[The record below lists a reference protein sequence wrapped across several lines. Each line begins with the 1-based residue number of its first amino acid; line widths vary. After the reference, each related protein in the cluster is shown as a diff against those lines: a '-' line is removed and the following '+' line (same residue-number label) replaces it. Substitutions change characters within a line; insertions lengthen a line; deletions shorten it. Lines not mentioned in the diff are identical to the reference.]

1 MRVKELKEIFN
12 LTNVILFFAAIQFVW
27 LVWYFYTGFGGPQ
40 ELVAHVMSIALI
52 LQILFMYRRDYF
64 YKWLPPRVND
74 LIILFYI

>member
-40 ELVAHVMSIALI
+40 ELVALV
-52 LQILFMYRRDYF
+52 R
-64 YKWLPPRVND
+64 LPDPQAD
-74 LIILFYI
+74 AGGGL